1 MRTLLET
8 AIAGQPDIKALTTWE
23 LANPRRSKAFG
34 ITAKTV
40 AAAIDRRC
48 EWLRSLAPH
57 FDRFPLSH
65 TPHFLETLWSLWLP
79 MGIQIGDWQQALGRP
94 LVQGVLGGQGAGKTT
109 LAATLKVILAQLG
122 YRMVELSLDDLYK
135 TYADRQVLQVRNP
148 RLDRRGPPGT
158 HDIDLGI
165 TALDRLRREPH
176 PQTPILVPR
185 FDKSLHGGQGD
196 RVEPE
201 PVEGA
206 DIILFEG
213 WFVGV
218 RPIDPVAFEHPPAPI
233 VTSADRTF
241 ALEMNAALH
250 EYLPL
255 WERLDRLM
263 ILHPI
268 DYRLSQQWRLEAER
282 QMVASGKPGMTDA
295 QIEAFVTYFWQALH
309 PELFIEPLANGG
321 NGVDWAIRIEA
332 DRSFSLSL

>member
-8 AIAGQPDIKALTTWE
+8 AIAGKPDIEALQAEE
-23 LANPRRSKAFG
+23 LANSLRCQAFG
-34 ITAKTV
+34 ITTDNV
-40 AAAIDRRC
+40 AAAIDLRC
-48 EWLRSLAPH
+48 ELLRSLAPQ
-57 FDRFPLSH
+57 FDRFPLFN
-65 TPHFLETLWSLWLP
+65 TPQFLETLWSLWLP
-79 MGIQIGDWQQALGRP
+79 MGIQIGDCKQVLGRP

-109 LAATLKVILAQLG
+109 LAASLKLILAQLG

-135 TYADRQVLQVRNP
+135 TYADRQALQMRHP

-158 HDIDLGI
+158 HDIELGI
-165 TALDRLRREPH
+165 AALDRLRREPH

-201 PVEGA
+201 PVGGA

-218 RPIDPVAFEHPPAPI
+218 RPIDPAAFAHPPAPI
-233 VTSADRTF
+233 VTAADRAF
-241 ALEMNAALH
+241 ALEMNAALQD
-250 EYLPL
+250 YLPL

-263 ILHPI
+263 VLHPI

-282 QMVASGKPGMTDA
+282 KMAASGKPGMTDA

-309 PELFIEPLANGG
+309 PELFIEPLIQSG
-321 NGVDWAIRIEA
+321 NNVDLVIRINS
-332 DRSFSLSL
+332 DRSWIF